1 MYWLNCC
8 TWFSGVGRVRI
19 TETASFFFSFFV
31 LLSDFSL
38 HSLVI
43 MYWGEIIKQKV
54 LNDRFLLC
62 RARKSKTH
70 VSLVPRVLARK
81 EAGQEGEGP
90 ERGEGKKL
98 SNEDFRKLLMKK

>member
-1 MYWLNCC
+1 MTGGGGGGAGFESRKQHL
-8 TWFSGVGRVRI
+8 
-19 TETASFFFSFFV
+19 FFSFSF
-31 LLSDFSL
+31 SDFSL
-38 HSLVI
+38 HSLVR
-43 MYWGEIIKQKV
+43 MYWGEIIKQK
-54 LNDRFLLC
+54 DHFLLC

-81 EAGQEGEGP
+81 EAGQEGGGP